1 MVKDGSLHNL
11 AIQRHV
17 VKIDENERIIK
28 RQEKQIY
35 LYQRRGSL
43 RDAMK
48 GFGEEST
55 TASTQT

>member
-1 MVKDGSLHNL
+1 MAKEGSLHNL
-11 AIQRHV
+11 SIQRHV

-28 RQEKQIY
+28 RQEKQLY
-35 LYQRRGSL
+35 LYQRRGTL

-55 TASTQT
+55 PPPAQT